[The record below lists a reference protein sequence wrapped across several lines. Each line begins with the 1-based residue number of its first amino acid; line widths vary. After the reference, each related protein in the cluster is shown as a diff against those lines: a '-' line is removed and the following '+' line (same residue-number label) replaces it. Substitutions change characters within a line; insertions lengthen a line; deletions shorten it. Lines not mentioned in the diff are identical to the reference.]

1 MVALDRWGAL
11 LNTPKTLACR
21 RRELIGRDGAAPIVV
36 GTGED
41 ALADRLRVHPHR
53 NPRGG
58 DEHQGSPHEE
68 FGQRFYY
75 GISLVRVRTVEV
87 GRPRSN
93 AARSRGSPDRP
104 KGRPGEIPVASSSPD
119 ALHSAAAPQ
128 HRRPARTRNPRRGR
142 RVRCSSI
149 GKISGARLRRLRR
162 N

>member
-68 FGQRFYY
+68 LGQRFYSE
-75 GISLVRVRTVEV
+75 ISLVRVRTVEF

-93 AARSRGSPDRP
+93 AAGRSRAPPARLCCGA
-104 KGRPGEIPVASSSPD
+104 E
-119 ALHSAAAPQ
+119 AAAVERIGTGDVVRE
-128 HRRPARTRNPRRGR
+128 RRAALKGCERTND
-142 RVRCSSI
+142 C
-149 GKISGARLRRLRR
+149 LR
-162 N
+162 

>member
-68 FGQRFYY
+68 FGQRFYSE
-75 GISLVRVRTVEV
+75 ISLVRVRTVEV

-119 ALHSAAAPQ
+119 ALHSAPAPQ

-142 RVRCSSI
+142 PVRCSSI

>member
-68 FGQRFYY
+68 LGQRFYSE
-75 GISLVRVRTVEV
+75 ISLVRVR
-87 GRPRSN
+87 RLARRSL
-93 AARSRGSPDRP
+93 ALRP
-104 KGRPGEIPVASSSPD
+104 KASATSLTP
-119 ALHSAAAPQ
+119 
-128 HRRPARTRNPRRGR
+128 
-142 RVRCSSI
+142 
-149 GKISGARLRRLRR
+149 
-162 N
+162 

>member
-21 RRELIGRDGAAPIVV
+21 RRELIGLDGAAPIVV
-36 GTGED
+36 CTGED

-119 ALHSAAAPQ
+119 ALHSAPAPQ

-142 RVRCSSI
+142 PVRCSSI

>member
-68 FGQRFYY
+68 FGQRFYSE
-75 GISLVRVRTVEV
+75 ISLVRVRTVEF

-93 AARSRGSPDRP
+93 AARRSRAPPARLCCGA
-104 KGRPGEIPVASSSPD
+104 E
-119 ALHSAAAPQ
+119 AAAVERIGTGDVVRE
-128 HRRPARTRNPRRGR
+128 RRAALKGCERTND
-142 RVRCSSI
+142 C
-149 GKISGARLRRLRR
+149 LR
-162 N
+162 